1 MNQTQTVDTSIM
13 PLLGDLS
20 DVPSDYIRQVSSI
33 KRFLERWTID
43 PSFRATFNADP
54 TGAIASLGLSLHVDE
69 VMPLI
74 DDALAIELNKA
85 IKAGEDGRYPISV
98 LRYRA
103 FYREKRMHRRL
114 IRKDCESTNP
124 RIAAWR
130 ARQINRC
137 IGELGAQKADA
148 LVHAP
153 LSIEIAKGCSVGCW
167 FCGVAAPKL
176 DHTWPYDEKNRQLW
190 RSSLKVLG
198 EVMGPCAKQGFLYWA
213 TDPLDNPDY
222 EKFLVDFHEI
232 LGRCPQTTTAMGSK
246 DIERTRKLLRLSHS
260 MNSTIDRFSII
271 TLRMLQQIHAGFKP
285 EELIRVECIPQNRE
299 AADKYRK
306 ANAGRARTFQDRR
319 GKEMMPEEASSTIAC
334 VSGFLFNM
342 MEQSVRLIT
351 PCNASARWPLGYWIV
366 DEGHFDSAE
375 ELRALMGNIVERNM
389 SPGLKADQ
397 LVRLRQDLT
406 YEASGTD
413 ILFRSR
419 WIKITF
425 HQQADPEKLA
435 DLLAAGTYTAAD
447 FALRREAE
455 CGVPLAET
463 FLFLDNMFK
472 KGLLDEE
479 PYHMIP
485 IKLQRAAG

>member
-1 MNQTQTVDTSIM
+1 MNQTQTADTSIM

-20 DVPSDYIRQVSSI
+20 NVPPDYIHQVSNI

-43 PSFRATFNADP
+43 PSFRETFNADP
-54 TGAIASLGLSLHVDE
+54 TSAIKSLGLSLQVDE

-103 FYREKRMHRRL
+103 FYREKRLHRRS

-137 IGELGAQKADA
+137 IGELGVQKADA

-176 DHTWPYDEKNRQLW
+176 DHTWPYNEKNRDLW
-190 RSSLKVLG
+190 RSTLKVLL

-271 TLRMLQQIHAGFKP
+271 TLRMLHQIHEGFKP

-342 MEQSVRLIT
+342 MEQTVRLIT
-351 PCNASARWPLGYWIV
+351 PCNASARWPLGYWVV

-375 ELRALMGNIVERNM
+375 ELRAVLEGIVERNM
-389 SPGLKADQ
+389 SSNLKPAQ
-397 LVRLRQDLT
+397 LVRLRPDLT
-406 YEASGTD
+406 YETTETD

-425 HQQADPEKLA
+425 HQQTETEQLA
-435 DLLAAGTYTAAD
+435 NMLAAGTYAVAD
-447 FALRREAE
+447 FALKREREA
-455 CGVPLAET
+455 GVSLPET
-463 FLFLDNMFK
+463 FLFLDNLLK

-485 IKLQRAAG
+485 VKLERAAG